1 MTLGEKIRKARL
13 ERRLT
18 QEQLAGSEFTKSYV
32 SELERGR
39 RHPRLSTLKM
49 LARRLDLP
57 ISYFREGIPED
68 REGEALLQLGLA
80 RLRGDAPE
88 RALEPLGRA
97 AELATQQSDEF
108 LLARVELTLAMV

>member
-18 QEQLAGSEFTKSYV
+18 QEQLAGSEFTKSYI

-68 REGEALLQLGLA
+68 REAPWLSWPGCRAGPRRPLLMQWK
-80 RLRGDAPE
+80 RYD
-88 RALEPLGRA
+88 RALH
-97 AELATQQSDEF
+97 
-108 LLARVELTLAMV
+108 